1 MDRKRIE
8 DAQKI
13 LNWAIENL
21 NLSIKCMVI
30 NYRNENYKVQF
41 FTWENKLIRG
51 VGFGIP
57 KEWIGDTNPMKNA
70 IHNELKSLLIDLEQ
84 EARKEM
90 KYLNINVSK
99 GKEKLEGRK

>member
-30 NYRNENYKVQF
+30 NNRNENYKVQI

-51 VGFGIP
+51 VGLNIP
-57 KEWIGDTNPMKNA
+57 KEWIEDTNPTKND
-70 IHNELKSLLIDLEQ
+70 IHDKLKSLLIDLEQ

>member
-1 MDRKRIE
+1 LDRKRIE

-51 VGFGIP
+51 VGLNIP
-57 KEWIGDTNPMKNA
+57 KEWIEDTNPTKND
-70 IHNELKSLLIDLEQ
+70 IHDKLKSLLIDLEQ